1 MNSNPT
7 PDIPDFLPVDACPG
21 CGLLIDVG
29 SLEPLT
35 EVACPDCNTVFPVH
49 SKLGHFTLLK
59 VAGKGGMGVVYRA
72 FDSELNREV
81 ALKLLKREQSADPG
95 LVAKL
100 DAEATITASVNH
112 PNVVRVFSTGM
123 ANGRFY
129 IAMEL
134 VDKGSF
140 ESLIKMQG
148 VVSESQVLLVGIQ
161 AAAGLRAAK
170 EHGLIHRDI
179 KPANIL
185 FATASLAKLV
195 DFGLAIS
202 QSEEESVRGEIWGT
216 PYYIAPEK
224 IEGKPEDFRSD
235 IYSLGGTLFHAIT
248 GRPPF
253 DGPDANTIALKHLQS
268 PPVRIQSFAPH
279 VSKRTAYVIDR
290 MLHKDPEQRY
300 ESYDELIEHLQ
311 YARNELTQAAS
322 TPKKAKPLV
331 VEAPEE
337 NRAASWFTA
346 AALLILVLGF
356 LFRGVL
362 FPKQASKRA
371 VRETIPASLLQA
383 QNEVLSG
390 SYSKAVQTLLQT
402 LEDPKMSNSARMRA
416 LFLLSS
422 LEVVV
427 GSNAAPVHLSNLRAL
442 ASKISP
448 EESDIAPV
456 LSESAMIL
464 LPGSRPAMLSAS
476 DIRKGDLRSLLL
488 FSNGL
493 REWSIGSLESA
504 SADLRDFRLRAPT
517 KDDPWMRSLAEIG
530 NQLADGF
537 ESYRVLETQF
547 RTSSNPGEKK
557 NIAACLRDFPEPIAG
572 RISANKELAS
582 IPPSPKTF
590 STYRRALRLSLP
602 LDTPTI
608 SWVPNSGF
616 WSFPDSAL
624 RGTQPPGS
632 REPARSQLR
641 KTTAVASSNT
651 ELFAPVKART
661 LRFNIYKTS
670 EHTPA
675 VDEIQVFDGSGRNIA
690 LTSEGTTASASGFLV
705 LKEPPTDLYS
715 PAHAIDGIAGNMSKW
730 VANKPNAWLELDF
743 GQEREIQ
750 RVVWSRDQQGKLLDR
765 VPVEY
770 DMVAQAPP
778 SSPVVLTRCAEPKE
792 QFDLGDF
799 VVSWTFSI
807 SDAKSAS
814 FRLEDNANPLFQA
827 SFSLSSATLDI
838 APGTPS
844 ASTAFAANI
853 QIAPK
858 SWHIFVLEVVGNRAT
873 LSLDDTLLGSATDK
887 VFSQTKSIAAFT
899 VSGGSA
905 DFKNLTFWDA
915 IPRPEHLLSEEVRS
929 GFQAP
934 PAESPQ

>member
-7 PDIPDFLPVDACPG
+7 PDIPDFLPVDYCPG

-35 EVACPDCNTVFPVH
+35 QIACPDCQTVFPVH

-100 DAEATITASVNH
+100 DAEATITAAVNH

-148 VVSESQVLLVGIQ
+148 VVSEAQTLLVGIQ

-253 DGPDANTIALKHLQS
+253 DGPDASTIALKHLQS

-300 ESYDELIEHLQ
+300 QSYDELIEHLQ

-322 TPKKAKPLV
+322 SPKKAKPLV

-362 FPKQASKRA
+362 FPKQNVKPA
-371 VRETIPASLLQA
+371 VAETIPASLLQA

-390 SYSKAVQTLLQT
+390 SYSKAVQTLLKT
-402 LEDPKMSNSARMRA
+402 LENSGISSTARMRA

-422 LEVVV
+422 IEVVTE
-427 GSNAAPVHLSNLRAL
+427 SNAAPVHLSHLRAL
-442 ASKISP
+442 ASKIPP
-448 EESDIAPV
+448 EKSDLAPV
-456 LSESAMIL
+456 LSESALIL

-493 REWSIGSLESA
+493 REWSVGSLESA
-504 SADLRDFRLRAPT
+504 SAYLRDFRLRAPT
-517 KDDPWMRSLAEIG
+517 NNDPWIRSISEVG
-530 NQLADGF
+530 NQLADAF

-547 RTSSNPGEKK
+547 RTSSKPEEKR
-557 NIAACLRDFPEPIAG
+557 NIAACLRDFPEPLAG
-572 RISANKELAS
+572 RALKIKGIDS
-582 IPPSPKTF
+582 IPPTPNTF
-590 STYRRALRLSLP
+590 VSYRRAPRLHVA
-602 LDTPTI
+602 LDAPTAQ
-608 SWVPNSGF
+608 WPPMSGF
-616 WSFPDSAL
+616 WSYPESAL
-624 RGTQPPGS
+624 RGTQPPES
-632 REPARSQLR
+632 TVPAQSSFQ
-641 KTTAVASSNT
+641 KTSAEATANT

-661 LRFNIYKTS
+661 LRFTIHHTS
-670 EHTPA
+670 HLQPA
-675 VDEIQVFDGSGRNIA
+675 IDEIQVFDGSGKNIA
-690 LTSEGTTASASGFLV
+690 LASEGTTASASGV
-705 LKEPPTDLYS
+705 LS
-715 PAHAIDGIAGNMSKW
+715 PEKHAPSNAIDGVLGNSSIW

-743 GQEREIQ
+743 GQDREIQ
-750 RVVWSRDQQGKLLDR
+750 RVVWSRDREGKFSDR
-765 VPVEY
+765 IPKSY
-770 DMVAQAPP
+770 DMVAHAPP
-778 SSPVVLTRCAEPKE
+778 SPPVVLVRGAEPSGPLE
-792 QFDLGDF
+792 LGDF
-799 VVSWTFSI
+799 VAAWEFAI
-807 SDAKSAS
+807 SDAKSAG
-814 FRLEDNANPLFQA
+814 FRLEDDASPLFQA
-827 SFSLSSATLDI
+827 SFSLSSATLEI
-838 APGTPS
+838 APSTPS
-844 ASTAFAANI
+844 AATAFSANV
-853 QIAPK
+853 QLAPN
-858 SWHIFVLEVVGNRAT
+858 SWHVCVLEVIGNRAT
-873 LSLDDTLLGSATDK
+873 LSLDNKFLGSATDK
-887 VFSQTKSIAAFT
+887 VFSQTKPSASFI
-899 VSGGSA
+899 VSGGTA
-905 DFKNLTFWDA
+905 EFKNLTFWGA
-915 IPRPEHLLSEEVRS
+915 VPRPDHLLPEELRS
-929 GFQAP
+929 AVQASSS
-934 PAESPQ
+934 ESPR

>member
-7 PDIPDFLPVDACPG
+7 PDIPDFLPVDYCPG

-35 EVACPDCNTVFPVH
+35 QIACPDCHTVFPVH

-95 LVAKL
+95 LVTKL
-100 DAEATITASVNH
+100 DAEATITAAVNH

-148 VVSESQVLLVGIQ
+148 VVSEAQTLLVGIQ

-300 ESYDELIEHLQ
+300 QSYDELIEHLQ

-322 TPKKAKPLV
+322 SPKKAKPLV

-362 FPKQASKRA
+362 FPKQNVKPA
-371 VRETIPASLLQA
+371 VAETIPASLLQA

-390 SYSKAVQTLLQT
+390 SYSKAVQTLLKT
-402 LEDPKMSNSARMRA
+402 LEDSGISSTARMRA

-422 LEVVV
+422 IEVVTE
-427 GSNAAPVHLSNLRAL
+427 SNAAPVHLSHLRAL
-442 ASKISP
+442 ASKIPP
-448 EESDIAPV
+448 EKSDLAPV
-456 LSESAMIL
+456 LSESALIL

-493 REWSIGSLESA
+493 REWSVGSLESA
-504 SADLRDFRLRAPT
+504 SAYLRDFRLRAPT
-517 KDDPWMRSLAEIG
+517 NNDPWIRSISEVG
-530 NQLADGF
+530 NQLADAF

-547 RTSSNPGEKK
+547 RTSSKPEEKR
-557 NIAACLRDFPEPIAG
+557 NIAACLRDFHEPLAG
-572 RISANKELAS
+572 RALKINGLNS
-582 IPPSPKTF
+582 IPPSPNTF
-590 STYRRALRLSLP
+590 VSYRRAPRLHVA
-602 LDTPTI
+602 LDTPTAQ
-608 SWVPNSGF
+608 WTPMSGF
-616 WSFPDSAL
+616 WSYPDSAL

-675 VDEIQVFDGSGRNIA
+675 VDEIQVFDGSGRNVA

-705 LKEPPTDLYS
+705 LKEPPTDLYA

-778 SSPVVLTRCAEPKE
+778 SSPVVLARCAEPKE
-792 QFDLGDF
+792 PFELGDF
-799 VVSWTFSI
+799 VVAWEFSI
-807 SDAKSAS
+807 SDAKSAG
-814 FRLEDNANPLFQA
+814 FRLEDDASPLFQA
-827 SFSLSSATLDI
+827 SFSLSSATLEI
-838 APGTPS
+838 APSSPS
-844 ASTAFAANI
+844 AATAFSANV
-853 QIAPK
+853 QLAPN
-858 SWHIFVLEVVGNRAT
+858 SWHVCVLEVIGNRAT
-873 LSLDDTLLGSATDK
+873 LSLDNKFLGSATDK
-887 VFSQTKSIAAFT
+887 VFSQTKPSASFI
-899 VSGGSA
+899 VSGGTA
-905 DFKNLTFWDA
+905 EFKNLTFWGA
-915 IPRPEHLLSEEVRS
+915 VPRPDHLLPEELRS
-929 GFQAP
+929 AVQTSSS
-934 PAESPQ
+934 ESPR